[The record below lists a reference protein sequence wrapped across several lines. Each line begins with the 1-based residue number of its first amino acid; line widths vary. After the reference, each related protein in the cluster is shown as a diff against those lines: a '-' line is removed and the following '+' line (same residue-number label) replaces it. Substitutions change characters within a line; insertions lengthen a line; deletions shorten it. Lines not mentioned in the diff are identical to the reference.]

1 MRRFAVGLILATA
14 AAAQAPSLT
23 HGPFRGHV
31 DTTSL
36 HVWARASEP
45 AEFQLEVV
53 DVVGDGAKRA
63 FATAT
68 AEHDNTLHFVV
79 SGLRATTSFG
89 LRIRSGDAVVYESAA
104 GAWGTAI
111 ADDTAAATIVFGSCA
126 EERRRPEQP
135 IWQRI
140 VERRPD
146 ALVLLGDTPYI
157 DDGTLAGRRRRYRE
171 FFAFEPVATTLAAI
185 PTWSTWDDHDYATN
199 DVFGKIGGGG
209 TARDVFV
216 DYHAHASYGDG
227 TRGIHTSFRR
237 GPIEVFLLDT
247 RTFADTESSALAA
260 NERSLLGKAQIEW
273 LQHGLSASTAAF
285 KVLAC
290 GMVWNGAVR
299 PGKSDCWGNWL
310 AERDALLRWIGANDV
325 RGVVLV
331 SGDVHRSR
339 VILHPVAALVGYDVP
354 EFVTS
359 PLAQDAME
367 SNRVDVPGLEFDAGE
382 PESCLC
388 LAAANG
394 ALTATFVAGDA
405 REFHRRTVEAR
416 ELCRVDAADVY
427 RRVEAMLQDAFG
439 ADYARL
445 PEQDYDVPAGVTAA
459 GAVTA
464 AWRDAVVAAAPALA
478 EWAKARSFARC
489 RFAATGRMEGTTEF
503 FDRVVGLGHLRRIA
517 LARGHQAI
525 ADRDAAA
532 LASTT
537 DGLLALAR
545 HLFGESTVVAWMFA
559 HGAEDGAAELAER
572 ASAEWPAAAA
582 TVRAALRRH
591 LAERPVLGAIAV
603 PAEQECLRLLGLVL
617 RGFEADPGPKGAMA
631 RRFGADARQRAIE
644 GLVEHLAPLAR
655 LGNAPDPAIRDEL
668 VRREAAFRERCR
680 DVLARVKGRKAEDG
694 TRPTDAVDL
703 ADLLLS
709 LAMPSV
715 VDFLDQ
721 HAASL
726 RRLEAVAT
734 DR

>member
-1 MRRFAVGLILATA
+1 MKRLAVAWCFAVS
-14 AAAQAPSLT
+14 AAAQTPSLT

-31 DTTSL
+31 DTSSL

-45 AEFQLEVV
+45 GEFALEVV
-53 DVVGDGAKRA
+53 DVVGDGAQRA

-79 SGLRATTSFG
+79 SGLRAATSFG

-104 GAWGTAI
+104 GAWSAAI
-111 ADDTAAATIVFGSCA
+111 ADDAAAATIVFGSCA
-126 EERRRPEQP
+126 EERRRPEQA
-135 IWQRI
+135 IWSRI
-140 VERRPD
+140 LERRPD

-171 FFAFEPVATTLAAI
+171 FFAFEPVARTLAAI

-199 DVFGKIGGGG
+199 DVFGKIRGGDV
-209 TARDVFV
+209 ARGVFV

-227 TRGIHTSFRR
+227 THGIHTSFRR

-247 RTFADTESSALAA
+247 RTFADTESSVLAP
-260 NERSLLGKAQIEW
+260 NERTLLGKAQTEW
-273 LQHGLSASTAAF
+273 LQRGLAASTAPF

-290 GMVWNGAVR
+290 GMVWNAAVR
-299 PGKSDCWGNWL
+299 NGKADCWGNWI

-339 VILHPVAALVGYDVP
+339 VILHPVAALAGYDVP
-354 EFVTS
+354 EFVSS
-359 PLAQDAME
+359 PLAQDVME
-367 SNRVDVPGLEFDAGE
+367 SNRVDGPGLLFDAGE

-388 LAAANG
+388 LAVANG
-394 ALTATFVAGDA
+394 DLVATFVAGDG

-416 ELCRVDAADVY
+416 ELRRGDAADVY
-427 RRVEAMLQDAFG
+427 RRVETMLQDAFG

-464 AWRDAVVAAAPALA
+464 AWREAVVAATPALA
-478 EWAKARSFARC
+478 EWAKASSFARC
-489 RFAATGRMEGTTEF
+489 RFGATGRTEGTTEF

-532 LASTT
+532 LAVTT

-545 HLFGESTVVAWMFA
+545 HLFGEPTVVAWMFA
-559 HGAEDGAAELAER
+559 HGAEDCAAELADR
-572 ASAEWPAAAA
+572 ASAEWPETAA

-591 LAERPVLGAIAV
+591 LAGRPVLGAIAF

-617 RGFEADPGPKGAMA
+617 RGFEGDPGPKGAMA
-631 RRFGADARQRAIE
+631 RRVGADARQRAVA
-644 GLVEHLAPLAR
+644 GLVEHLAPLSR
-655 LGNAPDPAIRDEL
+655 LGNAPDPAVRDEL

-680 DVLARVKGRKAEDG
+680 DVLARVKDRKAADG
-694 TRPTDAVDL
+694 TRPTDAADL

-709 LAMPSV
+709 FAMPSV

-726 RRLEAVAT
+726 RRLESAAA